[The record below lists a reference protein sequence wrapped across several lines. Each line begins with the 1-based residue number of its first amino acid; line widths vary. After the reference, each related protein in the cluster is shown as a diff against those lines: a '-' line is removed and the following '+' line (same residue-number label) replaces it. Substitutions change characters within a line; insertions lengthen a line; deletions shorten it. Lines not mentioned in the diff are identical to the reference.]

1 MAVKEVAKQEVKSL
15 KVKTNLKAGAL
26 GDPCEPQWYAGYR
39 DGWGNYQAQL
49 RPQDRRPS
57 PV

>member
-1 MAVKEVAKQEVKSL
+1 MKEVNQQKLKTL

-26 GDPCEPQWYAGYR
+26 GDPCEPQWYDGYH
-39 DGWGNYQAQL
+39 DGWDHYQAQFNSHN
-49 RPQDRRPS
+49 RRPS

>member
-1 MAVKEVAKQEVKSL
+1 MKQVAKQEVKSL

-39 DGWGNYQAQL
+39 DGWNNYQAQL

>member
-1 MAVKEVAKQEVKSL
+1 MKEVNQQKLKTL

-26 GDPCEPQWYAGYR
+26 GDPCEPQWYDGYR
-39 DGWGNYQAQL
+39 NGWNDYQD
-49 RPQDRRPS
+49 RFDHKDRRPS

>member
-1 MAVKEVAKQEVKSL
+1 MKDATQQQAKTL

-39 DGWGNYQAQL
+39 NGWNDYQDQFD
-49 RPQDRRPS
+49 RRDRRPS
-57 PV
+57 PI

>member
-1 MAVKEVAKQEVKSL
+1 MKEVTEQKTKAL

-26 GDPCEPQWYAGYR
+26 GDPCESEWYAGFR
-39 DGWGNYQAQL
+39 NGWNDYQNQYD
-49 RPQDRRPS
+49 RRDRRPS